1 MCRFLNDAVRVL
13 WPAFDRVLCQCALP
27 ARTSRKQRQHG
38 PSACRLIKSELEP
51 HMQGNMP
58 SFVNGIHFERLSL
71 GAVPFSIL
79 GVRHNP
85 SLNSDHLGIG
95 ER

>member
-1 MCRFLNDAVRVL
+1 
-13 WPAFDRVLCQCALP
+13 
-27 ARTSRKQRQHG
+27 
-38 PSACRLIKSELEP
+38 
-51 HMQGNMP
+51 MQGSCP
-58 SFVNGIHFERLSL
+58 SFINGITFERLSL

-95 ER
+95 GGPLQVTKHGLVSGLIGMMAAHKGG